1 MWGSPGPSSAAVPVP
16 DPTSS
21 WLLRELRLEIGGGG
35 AVLKSMSRASK
46 GQLLIYKSPSE
57 LNCALIEAILGA
69 GHVTVLV
76 FALFLKKVK
85 LEHLFFMFLHN
96 TKPAG

>member
-1 MWGSPGPSSAAVPVP
+1 MWGQEQAQLQSWALGIPM
-16 DPTSS
+16 SS
-21 WLLRELRLEIGGGG
+21 WLLQKLRLEIGGGG